1 VTRRVVI
8 RADAGE
14 DIGLG
19 HVMRC
24 LAIAEET
31 TAREVETLLLVGGA
45 VAVDVVR
52 RRGFLVKEVERGGA
66 SLDDLR
72 RGDLLVLDGYHFAS
86 SVVDEARERGGIVV
100 VVDDRDTSEI
110 SADVIVAPDV
120 VAPGRPL
127 VGNAVV
133 LAGPRYAL
141 VRREF
146 TRHRRLRGDRG
157 DGPLL
162 VAMGGSDP
170 SQLSGP
176 VAGAVPRRLWPAV
189 EVLVGPASR
198 GRFPDGVPFDLVID
212 PVDVGEVLDR
222 AGAVVSAAGSTAWE
236 LLAMGQVSALVA
248 VAWDQRPVV
257 DLAGRAGAALAHA
270 GVDELAEFVEH
281 AAHRLADPLER
292 RSISERALDLI
303 DGGGS
308 ARVVDTLLAL

>member
-1 VTRRVVI
+1 MTRRVLI
-8 RADAGE
+8 RADGGE

-31 TAREVETLLLVGGA
+31 TARGVDTLLVVGGA
-45 VAVDVVR
+45 VAVAVVR
-52 RRGFLVKEVERGGA
+52 RRGFVVAEVQRGSA

-72 RGDLLVLDGYHFAS
+72 PGDLLVLDGYHFAS

-100 VVDDRDTSEI
+100 VVDDRDSLEI

-120 VAPGRPL
+120 VAPGRSL

-133 LAGPRYAL
+133 LDGPHYAL

-170 SQLSGP
+170 SQLSGS
-176 VAGAVPRRLWPAV
+176 VAGAVPRHHWPAV
-189 EVLVGPASR
+189 QVLVGPASGER
-198 GRFPDGVPFDLVID
+198 APGGGAFDLVID

-257 DLAGRAGAALAHA
+257 DLAGRAGAAVVHA
-270 GVDELAEFVEH
+270 GVEDLAGFVEQ

-303 DGGGS
+303 DGRGS